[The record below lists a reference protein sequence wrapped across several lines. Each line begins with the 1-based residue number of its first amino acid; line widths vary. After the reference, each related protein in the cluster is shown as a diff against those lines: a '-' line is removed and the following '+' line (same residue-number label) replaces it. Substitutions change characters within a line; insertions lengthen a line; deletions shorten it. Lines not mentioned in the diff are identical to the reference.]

1 MIRTTLDRRALDGPN
16 TTVSEGDPEK
26 GETLRVLYQTYH
38 RPRGYDGPVTVIPAR
53 KAGQF
58 DVALQRA
65 EQAEI
70 VAEARKAWA
79 EEPKP
84 DPKPIDDKPTNPG
97 GRARQ

>member
-1 MIRTTLDRRALDGPN
+1 MIRTTLDRRTLDGPN
-16 TTVSEGDPEK
+16 TTVSEGDSEK

-53 KAGQF
+53 KVGEL

-79 EEPKP
+79 EKEIT
-84 DPKPIDDKPTNPG
+84 DGTN
-97 GRARQ
+97 RE